1 MASVTPDNAPL
12 MTTNHV
18 RIDSGSF
25 ARFFGFVYFGA

>member
-1 MASVTPDNAPL
+1 